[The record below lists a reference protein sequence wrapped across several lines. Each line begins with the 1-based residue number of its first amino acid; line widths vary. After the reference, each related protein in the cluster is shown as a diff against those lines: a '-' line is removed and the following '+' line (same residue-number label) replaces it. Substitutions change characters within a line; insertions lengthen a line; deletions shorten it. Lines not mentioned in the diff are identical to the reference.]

1 MNLYKVG
8 SKKFEPTFFLRLAG
22 FLTLAL
28 FLRFADPD
36 AVIVRAQGQKY
47 PPLSEYMMAPDEE
60 LALARSAAPEK
71 VSGRATVKILT
82 TTGYKVAAEG
92 DNGFVCMV
100 MRGWAAPSFTPA
112 QQRLLVYDSK
122 LRAPICFDPVAS
134 RTVLPLQ
141 EFRAKL
147 AMEGKDP
154 DAIGREVAMAYALGK
169 LPKMESV
176 AFGYMWS
183 AGQYLGAEAGAGA
196 PHMMV
201 YAPYYKNSML
211 GGNEPGLAPFVL
223 DDEGTPF
230 TLIVI
235 HVNGN
240 EAIRPKPIGKQ
251 SRKMK
256 QGAKSARSANSAP
269 DNVSRHHR

>member
-1 MNLYKVG
+1 MNFFKAG
-8 SKKFEPTFFLRLAG
+8 TKKCKLAFFLSLEG

-28 FLRFADPD
+28 FAYLGA
-36 AVIVRAQGQKY
+36 IVVQAQSQKY

-60 LALARSAAPEK
+60 IALARSAAPEK

-82 TTGYKVAAEG
+82 TAGYKVAAEG

-100 MRGWAAPSFTPA
+100 MRGWSAPFSTPA
-112 QQRLLVYDSK
+112 EQLPLVYDSK

-147 AMEGKDP
+147 GMEGKDP
-154 DAIGREVAMAYALGK
+154 GAIAREVAMAYALGK
-169 LPKMESV
+169 LPKMEGI

-183 AGQYLGAEAGAGA
+183 AGQYLGADAGADA

-211 GGNEPGLAPFVL
+211 GGNEPGMAPFVAC
-223 DDEGTPF
+223 DEGTPF

-240 EAIRPKPIGKQ
+240 EAIKPKPVGKSSQ
-251 SRKMK
+251 NMNP
-256 QGAKSARSANSAP
+256 GAKSTRSAASASGA
-269 DNVSRHHR
+269 VGRHHYQ